1 MVPKRKEP
9 MMELLNV
16 EFWEV
21 ALNAAVL
28 VLCGI
33 TVMYIIGR
41 RGIFKKEP
49 APRFSDEIISSIARK
64 TFYNLMR
71 QQTGNSF
78 PNTARPEKVSR
89 KPTSGR
95 SRHQPGRKTAKKN
108 RPAISRPSGEGIF
121 QIKSSSIA
129 SGEDSKGLKI
139 YEFHNSGMSVEKI
152 SEKLSIPRCEVE
164 LFTKFHDRSGNSNE
178 ELRV

>member
-41 RGIFKKEP
+41 KGLFKKEP
-49 APRFSDEIISSIARK
+49 APRFSDEIISSIAQK

-78 PNTARPEKVSR
+78 PNTAQPEKVPR
-89 KPTSGR
+89 TPPSGR
-95 SRHQPGRKTAKKN
+95 SRHQPSRKTAKKN
-108 RPAISRPSGEGIF
+108 GPAVSRSSKEGIYH
-121 QIKSSSIA
+121 IKSSPSA
-129 SGEDSKGLKI
+129 SGVDSKSLKI
-139 YEFHNSGMSVEKI
+139 YEFHSSGMSVEKI

-164 LFTKFHDRSGNSNE
+164 LFTKFHDRSGKANE
-178 ELRV
+178 ELWV